1 MKVLLTLDK
10 ENMQNID
17 ERMRK
22 KKKKISYAVTT
33 ILNVIDVHIEKWENE
48 NLKNKTQMKTQ
59 DKTHGKPE
67 GKTQDIT
74 QEETQ
79 EKLQAQ
85 ENTDTI
91 DFVKVKKRV
100 FGRET
105 FQAIVNGVRFCCVLT
120 VKDTGKKV
128 F

>member
-48 NLKNKTQMKTQ
+48 NLKHKTQMKTQ

-67 GKTQDIT
+67 G
-74 QEETQ
+74 
-79 EKLQAQ
+79 
-85 ENTDTI
+85 
-91 DFVKVKKRV
+91 
-100 FGRET
+100 
-105 FQAIVNGVRFCCVLT
+105 
-120 VKDTGKKV
+120 
-128 F
+128 